1 MFSRHAD
8 TPPADDPRHFP
19 YFPYF
24 RCSNGSRRSRS
35 SDRSGRTVIGRL
47 TAE

>member
-19 YFPYF
+19 CF